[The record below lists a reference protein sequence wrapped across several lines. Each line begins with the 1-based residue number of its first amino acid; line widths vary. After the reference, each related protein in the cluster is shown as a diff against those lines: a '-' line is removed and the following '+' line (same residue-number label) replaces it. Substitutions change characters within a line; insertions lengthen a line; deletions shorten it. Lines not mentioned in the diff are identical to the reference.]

1 MDAGLINLLANIKG
15 LTVNNL
21 WKYFLL
27 GLFRFAPIIALA
39 PFLGSKLIPTI
50 GRALFMVF
58 LTLIFMPIILFHAE
72 HKDLTTVAFL
82 GLSIKELLIGYII
95 GFFVAIPFYIVQS
108 TGIVIDYMRGSSQ
121 LMSQDP
127 TMQTQ
132 TSSIGILFNFFLIV
146 IFFQSDAI
154 IYFYD
159 MIATSY
165 LMIPVD
171 SLINPKFFNSQMIFW
186 QQAESTLGYLFET
199 SLQLGAPCILAIL
212 MAEMFLGIAN
222 RLAPQ
227 VQIAFLGMA
236 LKSLLGLILL
246 WSGWFFILKHAK
258 ISLFDWLKKLTE
270 IIHSVMVQ

>member
-1 MDAGLINLLANIKG
+1 MGRS
-15 LTVNNL
+15 
-21 WKYFLL
+21 
-27 GLFRFAPIIALA
+27 LFI
-39 PFLGSKLIPTI
+39 
-50 GRALFMVF
+50 VF
-58 LTLIFMPIILFHAE
+58 LTLVFMPIILFHAQ
-72 HKDLTTVAFL
+72 HKELTSMAFL

-95 GFFVAIPFYIVQS
+95 GFFVSIPFYIVQS

-127 TMQTQ
+127 SMQTQ
-132 TSSIGILFNFFLIV
+132 TSSIGILFNYFLIL

-154 IYFYD
+154 LYFFD
-159 MIATSY
+159 LIATSF
-165 LMIPVD
+165 LVIPID
-171 SLINPKFFNSQMIFW
+171 GIISPKFFSSNTFFW
-186 QQAESTLGYLFET
+186 QHAESTLAYLFAT

-246 WSGWFFILKHAK
+246 WTGWFFILKHAQ
-258 ISLFDWLKKLTE
+258 ISLFDWLKKLSE
-270 IIHSVMVQ
+270 MIHHVVVQ